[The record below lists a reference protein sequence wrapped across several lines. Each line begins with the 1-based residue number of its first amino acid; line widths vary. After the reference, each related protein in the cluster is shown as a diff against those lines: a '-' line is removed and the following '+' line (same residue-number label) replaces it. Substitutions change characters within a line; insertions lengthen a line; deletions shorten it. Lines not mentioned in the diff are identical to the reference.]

1 MDYLKDILISIIG
14 SYEPDPALDG
24 MAQMVWP
31 WIASAVLFIGLV
43 FTFFKALRFVLGGL
57 SK

>member
-1 MDYLKDILISIIG
+1 MEYLKDILISIIG
-14 SYEPDPALDG
+14 SYDPDPALEG
-24 MAQMVWP
+24 IAQIDWP